1 MASEVGASV
10 RTSEAK
16 KNIILSGRGRHI
28 SVIAIQLLQ
37 KDQIDTRSSSFMGL
51 ELFYNR
57 IEEDRSMV
65 VLWSTQSHAFDQL
78 IKLRT

>member
-1 MASEVGASV
+1 MASEVGAGV
-10 RTSEAK
+10 HTSEAK
-16 KNIILSGRGRHI
+16 KNIILSSRGRHI

-37 KDQIDTRSSSFMGL
+37 KDQLHTHSSSFMGL